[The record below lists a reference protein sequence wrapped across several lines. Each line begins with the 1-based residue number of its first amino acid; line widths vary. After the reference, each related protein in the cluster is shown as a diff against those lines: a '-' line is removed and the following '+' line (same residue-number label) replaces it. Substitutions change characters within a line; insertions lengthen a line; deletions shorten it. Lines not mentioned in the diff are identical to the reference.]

1 MIYRVLYIPG
11 RWFGISSINN
21 KQPPLEL
28 NHSIDDSS
36 PAKVQEKHMVFKA
49 DLAGCR
55 GITSKT
61 LSVDHGEST
70 RFGFRGSFTASPFG
84 IRRAVAIRSQGGI
97 LCPKDERFEI
107 SGELFQSKSSENRT
121 LFGGWVKCTIFG
133 SYFTQTFDIS
143 FSISHHCQPS
153 QCPRPLW
160 RTSSDFCSYCSVVSL
175 GWLIKISV
183 IPEWQQSPGCKKN
196 LPIKLMIIFWRYE
209 EVVRIDH
216 FPVNIPALV
225 FIYKALKPT
234 HLVPKKM
241 AAAAFWPL
249 ISSMIFSWH
258 PSHPPF
264 DNSYRSAWRGHSIQY
279 TNICQW
285 LMFAPGG
292 WTPIISVEILTPWA
306 DSRWLEK
313 SSCTDNV
320 MMSKKKKL

>member
-1 MIYRVLYIPG
+1 MPGYHVQNVVRWPWRVNAFRFP
-11 RWFGISSINN
+11 WFFYGFSLWN
-21 KQPPLEL
+21 K
-28 NHSIDDSS
+28 
-36 PAKVQEKHMVFKA
+36 
-49 DLAGCR
+49 AGSGNSVTR
-55 GITSKT
+55 RHT
-61 LSVDHGEST
+61 LSKRWKVRNIWRTVPIKILGKPYPFWGMGEMYN
-70 RFGFRGSFTASPFG
+70 FRIILHPNIWHQFFNFSPLPAFTM
-84 IRRAVAIRSQGGI
+84 
-97 LCPKDERFEI
+97 
-107 SGELFQSKSSENRT
+107 
-121 LFGGWVKCTIFG
+121 
-133 SYFTQTFDIS
+133 
-143 FSISHHCQPS
+143 
-153 QCPRPLW
+153 PRPLW

-216 FPVNIPALV
+216 FPVNIPVLV

-320 MMSKKKKL
+320 MMSKKKTIVVIINHTTRKFKIDTINAGLKNVYFLGKIAFFWHLS

>member
-36 PAKVQEKHMVFKA
+36 PAKVQEKHTVFKA

-153 QCPRPLW
+153 QCPAHCDALHQTFAAIVQWFHLDGSLRSP
-160 RTSSDFCSYCSVVSL
+160 SSPNDNN
-175 GWLIKISV
+175 
-183 IPEWQQSPGCKKN
+183 PQ
-196 LPIKLMIIFWRYE
+196 
-209 EVVRIDH
+209 VVRKT
-216 FPVNIPALV
+216 FRLN
-225 FIYKALKPT
+225 
-234 HLVPKKM
+234 
-241 AAAAFWPL
+241 
-249 ISSMIFSWH
+249 
-258 PSHPPF
+258 
-264 DNSYRSAWRGHSIQY
+264 
-279 TNICQW
+279 
-285 LMFAPGG
+285 
-292 WTPIISVEILTPWA
+292 
-306 DSRWLEK
+306 
-313 SSCTDNV
+313 
-320 MMSKKKKL
+320 